1 MFKVIISFDTNAEI
15 QLTEGLNQMLLEKVN
30 NNTFAFEVEEEEIE
44 LLIDEVQDS
53 VPYLIESVNVN
64 EA

>member
-1 MFKVIISFDTNAEI
+1 MFKVTISFETYTEI
-15 QLTEGLNQMLLEKVN
+15 QLTEGLNQMLLERVN
-30 NNTFAFEVEEEEIE
+30 NNTFVFEVEEEEIE